1 MYLPEFCAVNR
12 FNVRVR
18 MPGPLSADFFSNGLP
33 CESSLY
39 HVILYKLVF
48 FSASHVRLT
57 LLPTS

>member
-1 MYLPEFCAVNR
+1 
-12 FNVRVR
+12 
-18 MPGPLSADFFSNGLP
+18 MPDPLSADFFSNGLP

-39 HVILYKLVF
+39 HMILYKLVF